1 MRKCFIIILS
11 IILFISCGNSNLL
24 EKYNCK
30 IIETDEL
37 KNIKK
42 SITIRV
48 QTQLTEEELEE
59 VSLYLRSQNENYE
72 RLFINYYLPE
82 MKIGSFAWA
91 TTHFDPTLEINI
103 QGITIDEEKAIK
115 EVDLPSGEI
124 IGKWYDASIMIEHS
138 IIIYFIDGQ
147 YKQLEKYKDGR
158 TNDQFLTKSE
168 ENGKVKFVYDNSFG
182 EYYLI
187 ESDNSL
193 GLYDSD
199 GLISISQPVE

>member
-1 MRKCFIIILS
+1 M
-11 IILFISCGNSNLL
+11 
-24 EKYNCK
+24 
-30 IIETDEL
+30 
-37 KNIKK
+37 
-42 SITIRV
+42 
-48 QTQLTEEELEE
+48 
-59 VSLYLRSQNENYE
+59 SLYLRSQNENYE

-103 QGITIDEEKAIK
+103 QGLTIDEEKAIK